1 MKRSFYLTILAL
13 LAAALLAAGQARF
26 TTAETAVITV
36 SGTSTLHDWKMSGET
51 VRGTITT
58 AETIGNGPIPAEVQI
73 AIPVRSIKSE
83 HSRMDKLMQEAL
95 KAKAHPE
102 ITYQLTAA
110 SIEKAASDSFLVRT
124 QGQLTIAGT
133 TRPIEMMVTGTRSQ
147 QDVYILAGEVPI
159 RMSDYGVTPPT
170 AMLGTVKTGN
180 DVKVSFHWTVERVN

>member
-1 MKRSFYLTILAL
+1 MKRSFYLTVLAL
-13 LAAALLAAGQARF
+13 LAATLLAAGQARF

-36 SGTSTLHDWKMSGET
+36 SGTSTLHDWKMSGGT
-51 VRGTITT
+51 VRGAITT
-58 AETIGNGPIPAEVQI
+58 AETISNGPIAAEVQI
-73 AIPVRSIKSE
+73 AIPVQSIKSD

-110 SIEKAASDSFLVRT
+110 SIEKAGSDSFLVRT

-133 TRPIEMMVTGTRSQ
+133 TRPIEMMVTGTRNQ
-147 QDVYILAGEVPI
+147 QDAYVLAGEVPI
-159 RMSDYGVTPPT
+159 RMTDYGVTPPT

-180 DVKVSFHWTVERVN
+180 DVKVSFRWTVERVN